1 VPGTADLALTVP
13 GQAAADRHQ
22 EALAAYADNQAE
34 WRAAYP
40 AMVSAIIEAYARADD
55 GHRRAGPPLAGWP
68 A

>member
-1 VPGTADLALTVP
+1 VPGTADLALTAA
-13 GQAAADRHQ
+13 GQAAVDRHQ

-55 GHRRAGPPLAGWP
+55 GH
-68 A
+68 